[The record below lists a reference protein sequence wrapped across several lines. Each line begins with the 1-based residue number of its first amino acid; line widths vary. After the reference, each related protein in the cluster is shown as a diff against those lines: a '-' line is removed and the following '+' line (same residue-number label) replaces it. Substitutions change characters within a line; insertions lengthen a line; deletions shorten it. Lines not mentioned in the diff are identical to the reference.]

1 MTTSHEYEAKS
12 NNMLEAGLIGP
23 AQVFATLALMKAV
36 KESKNDMVL
45 LK

>member
-1 MTTSHEYEAKS
+1 MTTSQEYETKS
-12 NNMLEAGLIGP
+12 NNMLEVGLIGP

-36 KESKNDMVL
+36 KESQNDRVL

>member
-36 KESKNDMVL
+36 KESQNDRVL